1 MESLCNATLM
11 GGDRWRC
18 AYGGVLFVDSDHLSG
33 LNALNGLYTVAGR
46 DVASVGISEAALTM
60 VDRHR
65 IA

>member
-1 MESLCNATLM
+1 M
-11 GGDRWRC
+11 
-18 AYGGVLFVDSDHLSG
+18 LFVDSDHLSG

-46 DVASVGISEAALTM
+46 DVTSVGISKAALTK